1 MLAIRMND
9 AAASGLG
16 VLAGQGLVAPSDG
29 ITADLQAMVAGGIE
43 VRGDVV
49 VWNDGARWAAPPP
62 GNFPDLTGWECFVNS
77 FHLEDVVPVEVNL
90 SEQGEPSISDADQ
103 LVLLRHGVAFALEVC
118 RLAAGLP
125 GPVPV
130 RCVVA
135 TNRTNGTFRF
145 HRIRA
150 GEDWVL
156 ADLNAYQA
164 EKVVVVDLQPSRDAP
179 AGPEHRRT

>member
-9 AAASGLG
+9 AAAAGLG
-16 VLAGQGLVAPSDG
+16 VLTGPGLLVPPDGVAPG
-29 ITADLQAMVAGGIE
+29 LRAIVADGIE
-43 VRGDVV
+43 VRGEVV
-49 VWNDGARWAAPPP
+49 VWKGGARWAAPAP

-77 FHLEDVVPVEVNL
+77 FHLEDVVPVEVTL
-90 SEQGEPSISDADQ
+90 SDDGAPAISDADQ
-103 LVLLRHGVAFALEVC
+103 TILLHHGLAFALEVC
-118 RLAAGLP
+118 RLVSGLDTP
-125 GPVPV
+125 IAI

-156 ADLNAYQA
+156 SDLNAYKS
-164 EKVVVVDLQPSRDAP
+164 EKVVVVDVQPPSD
-179 AGPEHRRT
+179 